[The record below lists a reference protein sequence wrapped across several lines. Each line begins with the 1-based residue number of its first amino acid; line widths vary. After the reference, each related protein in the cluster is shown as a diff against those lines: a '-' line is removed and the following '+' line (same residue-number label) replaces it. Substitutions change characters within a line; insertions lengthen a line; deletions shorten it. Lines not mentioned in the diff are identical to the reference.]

1 MFCSDDA
8 SKGNGQRRF
17 DQFGFQSFRKRRYL
31 RIFMLIVLKFLLFS
45 PVSMIWLQETEF
57 FFFFFGIYI
66 VVEFCSCE
74 FLVG

>member
-8 SKGNGQRRF
+8 SKGNGQRSF

-45 PVSMIWLQETEF
+45 PVSMIWLQEKEF
-57 FFFFFGIYI
+57 FFFSLVYI
-66 VVEFCSCE
+66 LLLNFVHVNF
-74 FLVG
+74 